1 MLPRDSGGGSRR
13 VVGPRRR
20 PRRTPPRPASRP
32 TGAFGGLPGAALQ
45 PQQRAAHRRTVRAQ
59 AALPKRP
66 VPSVPI
72 IRHPTPTQTR
82 AAQRVITNAVNRQLG
97 GTHGA
102 ERQRRRDEVYSELAT
117 DPRHKATRRVIRH
130 YARAQAENDALKLA
144 RRMGVKGVSRA
155 TTLAAGRILQA
166 HGVGARRRDI
176 VLPGRAP
183 TVLRTPK
190 IAGFGAALN
199 LTNVNRA
206 ILGATSLGKGDTG
219 PDRLV
224 RKIGADLKTL
234 GEAPFVGGYTLG
246 RAVVSDRVRALRG
259 QQPKGLAGETGTAVG
274 GIARGVA
281 ENVAHEVTHPRQAF
295 SEHPLLTALDAL
307 GAASVVGRVGGAAA
321 RGAGSSAEAGGVR
334 GAVARVGSTA
344 RSPIATSSDA
354 GAVKAGAYAER
365 KFSKDLTRKAVQAFT
380 DASREPV
387 RDAAGDVVTVK
398 QRGRTVPVL
407 QAHPGERDRA
417 LRREGNFRAA
427 RANARERTV
436 RDVTAKETNVGRRR
450 GGVRGDRAQSLVAM
464 VHEGTITSAK
474 HFEQDVTAELG
485 RLKGEYA
492 ARIDDPAFRHSG
504 EADAARAKI
513 GLLEDALTDPKILR
527 QKDRIVAEGVRQGA
541 AAFERE
547 RRAQGA
553 AMFRRPRSALDRARM
568 TPVLVSHLKGR
579 HHTEAEHAALEQ
591 DARRHETA
599 AEEKLKAATTPADRV
614 DAAREL
620 LHAREERIA
629 VSGREPGRVV
639 AHEDAKR
646 QAGEARA
653 VHQAAQAKVARL
665 HAKRQRLIGAQS
677 SRRGSRGARGGGAA
691 ATKAERGKLAKVD
704 AEIKQAKAAELDAR
718 RERGKAEQKARQTP
732 LPKQQAGIRAP
743 GGRFLATS
751 EAEEFLRS
759 RGRDPET
766 VGFLPHRMDVRGARA
781 HHTQLRPGTRPVLDK
796 PEGRT
801 GEAHRKGATE
811 SSAELIRD
819 AGMRVETQLVKAE
832 ELDALVR
839 DHGVRHPAVAKAER
853 GEPLTRHERD
863 VVKAGGY
870 FGGKEATELAQRIEF
885 DVDRSGRTTPYVPGP
900 NGEKWTPMRAH
911 AGSLSEQSRLII
923 QGDLQGPGAMESLG
937 QHLLNDRIL
946 TKDELAA
953 GGARNV
959 VLVPTTLVKQLEA
972 HLRPAGEIQKLF
984 QMLNRPFRFAVLAQP
999 RWLAGN
1005 FIEPYFVRLPA
1016 AGSGAINVFGMGND
1030 IRIATKIVK
1039 QGLASNDPAVRRAAQ
1054 QIAAQ
1059 QFGGLFIGGR
1069 GASNRRA
1076 FADSKLY
1083 GRMVARL
1090 PATRQ
1095 FAELAHKVGKVLIAP
1110 GRAYFWV
1117 NRAGIEQWTQRAAF
1131 GRQAR
1136 HDMQEFF
1143 GSWTKAQRFGEQA
1156 TAEALRGLVNTPTQ
1170 RRFMEAQHELLG
1182 QYEGFGPRLR
1192 AAVQGPMPFLPWA
1205 LSAARFV
1212 YWTMP
1217 LHHTA
1222 LTATLIKV
1230 NDVVSKEWQAE
1241 HADTPPGTLR
1251 LAQRTK
1257 KGGFVDLAR
1266 YTPYGLTAPIVEGET
1281 QVATD
1286 QFLPQF
1292 SGAYAALGGRD
1303 PFDRELMLD
1312 PSENKGETKAGAGQ
1326 RAGVAAYG
1334 LAESLVPYLATA
1346 RRLRER
1352 GGTAYAGSTVWDPDV
1367 KPGSSH
1373 MSAFRRTLYPFRP
1386 TYLTAPSSGGKGLAV
1401 PRMSRLDEALSR
1413 IQEAQDATAAQDSRI
1428 DEALERLQR
1437 RAP

>member
-1 MLPRDSGGGSRR
+1 MPPLGGPGRRR
-13 VVGPRRR
+13 VDSAAYRRR
-20 PRRTPPRPASRP
+20 QRNLRKIPRTPPPRP
-32 TGAFGGLPGAALQ
+32 GGVFGGLPTGPALQ
-45 PQQRAAHRRTVRAQ
+45 PQQHAAHKRTARAQ
-59 AALPKRP
+59 GALPKRP
-66 VPSVPI
+66 VPHVPI
-72 IRHPTPTQTR
+72 IRHPSPTQTR

-97 GTHGA
+97 ATHGA
-102 ERQRRRDEVYSELAT
+102 ERQRRRDEVYSEIAT

-166 HGVGARRRDI
+166 RGVGANRVDTVRAG
-176 VLPGRAP
+176 PAP
-183 TVLRTPK
+183 TVLRPLK
-190 IAGFGAALN
+190 LAGIGAGLN
-199 LTNVNRA
+199 LTNLNRA
-206 ILGATSLGKGDTG
+206 VLGATSLGKGDEG
-219 PDRLV
+219 PNLFV
-224 RKIGADLKTL
+224 KKIGADLKSL
-234 GEAPFVGGYTLG
+234 GEAPFVGGYTVGAGAWEAAHG
-246 RAVVSDRVRALRG
+246 RPQRLIG
-259 QQPKGLAGETGTAVG
+259 FGK
-274 GIARGVA
+274 GIAKGAVQEAR
-281 ENVAHEVTHPRQAF
+281 HPIKSF
-295 SEHPLLTALDAL
+295 EEHPLLTLLDASAVGTVAGRTA
-307 GAASVVGRVGGAAA
+307 GALA
-321 RGAGSSAEAGGVR
+321 RGAGSTVERGGVR
-334 GAVARVGSTA
+334 GALARVGSTA
-344 RSPIATSSDA
+344 RAPIATSTDA

-365 KFSKDLTRKAVQAFT
+365 KFSKDLTRKAAQAFT

-387 RDAAGDVVTVK
+387 RDAAGNVVTVK

-417 LRREGNFRAA
+417 LRREGNFRGA

-436 RDVTAKETNVGRRR
+436 RDRTAAATNVGRLR
-450 GGVRGDRAQSLVAM
+450 GGVRGERARSLVAM

-474 HFEQDVTAELG
+474 HFEQDITAELG

-492 ARIDDPAFRHSG
+492 ARIGDEGFRHSG
-504 EADAARAKI
+504 EADAARHKI
-513 GLLEDALTDPKILR
+513 ALLEDALTDPKVLR

-553 AMFRRPRSALDRARM
+553 VMFRRPREALDRARM

-579 HHTEAEHAALEQ
+579 HHTEAEHAQLEAE
-591 DARRHETA
+591 ARRHETA
-599 AEEKLKAATTPADRV
+599 AAEKLKAATSPAERV

-629 VSGREPGRVV
+629 VSGRDPERVV

-646 QAGEARA
+646 TAGEARSA
-653 VHQAAQAKVARL
+653 HQAAQAKVARL

-677 SRRGSRGARGGGAA
+677 SRRGTRGARGGGVA
-691 ATKAERGKLAKVD
+691 ATKAERGKLARVD
-704 AEIKQAKAAELDAR
+704 AELKAAKAEELVAR
-718 RERGKAEQKARQTP
+718 RDRGKAEQKARQTP

-743 GGRFLATS
+743 GGRFLSTK

-811 SSAELIRD
+811 SSADVIRD
-819 AGMRVETQLVKAE
+819 AGMHVETQLVKAE
-832 ELDALVR
+832 ELDSLVR
-839 DHGVRHPAVAKAER
+839 DHGVRHPAVGKAER

-870 FGGKEATELAQRIEF
+870 FGGKEAQELAQRIEF
-885 DVDRSGRTTPYVPGP
+885 DVDRSGRVTPYVPGP

-937 QHLLNDRIL
+937 QHLLNDRIV

-953 GGARNV
+953 GARNV
-959 VLVPTTLVKQLEA
+959 VLVPTALVKQMEA

-984 QMLNRPFRFAVLAQP
+984 QMINRPFRFAVLAQP

-1030 IRIATKIVK
+1030 IRIATRIVK
-1039 QGLASNDPAVRRAAQ
+1039 QGLASRDPAVRRAAE

-1059 QFGGLFIGGR
+1059 QFGGLFIGAR

-1083 GRMVARL
+1083 GRMVAKL
-1090 PATRQ
+1090 PVTRQ
-1095 FAELAHKVGKVLIAP
+1095 LAELTHKLGKVLIAP

-1117 NRAGIEQWTQRAAF
+1117 NRAGIEQWAQRAAF

-1136 HDMQEFF
+1136 HDMQEFY

-1156 TAEALRGLVNTPTQ
+1156 TQEALKGLVNTPTQ
-1170 RRFMEAQHELLG
+1170 RRFMEAQHDLLG

-1205 LSAARFV
+1205 LASARFV

-1230 NDVVSKEWQAE
+1230 NDVVAKEWQAE

-1266 YTPYGLTAPIVEGET
+1266 YTPFGLTGAVAEGDVG
-1281 QVATD
+1281 VATD

-1303 PFDRELMLD
+1303 PFDRELRLD
-1312 PSENKGETKAGAGQ
+1312 PSENKGETKATTGQ
-1326 RAGVAAYG
+1326 RVGVAAYG

-1346 RRLRER
+1346 RRLREH
-1352 GGTAYAGSTVWDPDV
+1352 GGTAYAGSTVLDPDV
-1367 KPGSSH
+1367 KPGTSH
-1373 MSAFRRTLYPFRP
+1373 MSALRRTFDPFRP

-1401 PRMSRLDEALSR
+1401 PRLSRLDEALSR
-1413 IQEAQDATAAQDSRI
+1413 IQQAQDASAAQDARL

-1437 RAP
+1437 QMR